1 VSQSDR
7 ATGRVRDLRSLTLQ
21 RLRDHAPLTDRLAYI
36 ASVTDGSDVIMPS
49 FTTDKRRRDDGAPDP
64 PDVAVTVSVVTDSS
78 QRVNRQERVN
88 LTIQIGLEMTAST
101 LGTRQDGNDLDLAWH
116 DELRDE
122 ISAVMTTQVENW
134 EAGGE
139 TGGTP
144 EPLWDESIN
153 RYRSIQRFDVSRYD

>member
-1 VSQSDR
+1 MSQSDR
-7 ATGRVRDLRSLTLQ
+7 ATGRVRELRSLTLQ
-21 RLRDHAPLTDRLAYI
+21 RLQDHAPLTDRLAYVGT
-36 ASVTDGSDVIMPS
+36 VTDGADVIQPS

-64 PDVAVTVSVVTDSS
+64 PDVVVTVMVVTGSS
-78 QRVNRQERVN
+78 TRANRQERVN
-88 LTIQIGLEMTAST
+88 LTVQVGIEMTADT

-122 ISAVMTTQVENW
+122 ISAVMTSQVAGW

-144 EPLWDESIN
+144 EPLWDDSIN
-153 RYRSIQRFDVSRYD
+153 RYRSVQRFDVSRFD